1 MFLDIDE
8 LCNNRTFVCYNYF
21 MNFDFSNLGTPEMII
36 MAAVGLALMF
46 FGYRIKKVAFFLI
59 WFILGYNLMTFLM
72 PTINNL
78 VPDIA
83 GNNLYQILLPIAG
96 GLLLA
101 LMGFSIEKLCVGG
114 ICFALIMVI
123 TVRYFG
129 TEMQTLAIGGVV
141 GVLAAGAA
149 VMLMKPAT
157 IVATAVAGSY
167 AITLAILALFPDI
180 NEEIYYFPILGGLSV
195 LGSVFQFLTTKRID

>member
-1 MFLDIDE
+1 
-8 LCNNRTFVCYNYF
+8 

-78 VPDIA
+78 VPDVA

-180 NEEIYYFPILGGLSV
+180 NEEIHYFPILGGLSV

>member
-1 MFLDIDE
+1 
-8 LCNNRTFVCYNYF
+8 
-21 MNFDFSNLGTPEMII
+21 MNLDFSSFDTPEMII

-46 FGYRIKKVAFFLI
+46 FGYRIKKIAFFII

-78 VPDIA
+78 APEIA

-101 LMGFSIEKLCVGG
+101 LLGFSIEKLCVGG

-123 TVRYFG
+123 TVQYFG
-129 TEMQTLAIGGVV
+129 VEMQTLAIGGVV
-141 GVLAAGAA
+141 GVIAAGAA

-157 IVATAVAGSY
+157 IVATAAAGAY
-167 AITLAILALFPDI
+167 ALTVAILALFPDI
-180 NEEIYYFPILGGLSV
+180 NKETYYFIILGGLTL
-195 LGSVFQFLTTKRID
+195 LGSVVQFLTTKRIM